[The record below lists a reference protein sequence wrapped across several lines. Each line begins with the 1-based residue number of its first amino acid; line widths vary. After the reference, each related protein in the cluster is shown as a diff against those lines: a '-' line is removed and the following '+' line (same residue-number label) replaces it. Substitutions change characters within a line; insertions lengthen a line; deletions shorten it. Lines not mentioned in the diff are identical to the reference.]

1 MSPAMAEAG
10 PELLPGLALFLQAFE
25 DLSPSR
31 PSGGFGLGSIPFE
44 AIDRYARR
52 FRIDD
57 AEDFDDLVRFVRA
70 LDDEY
75 LAWATAEAEQRS
87 SS

>member
-1 MSPAMAEAG
+1 MAEAG

-31 PSGGFGLGSIPFE
+31 PAGGFGPGAIPFE
-44 AIDRYARR
+44 AIDGYARR
-52 FRIDD
+52 FGIDEP
-57 AEDFDDLVRFVRA
+57 EDFDDLTRFVRA

-75 LAWATAEAEQRS
+75 LAWAAAESERCTS
-87 SS
+87 S

>member
-1 MSPAMAEAG
+1 MAEAG
-10 PELLPGLALFLQAFE
+10 PQLLPGLALFLQAFE

-31 PSGGFGLGSIPFE
+31 SSSGFGLGPIPFE

-52 FRIDD
+52 FCIDD
-57 AEDFDDLVRFVRA
+57 PDDFDDLASFVRA

-75 LAWATAEAEQRS
+75 LAWAAADSEHRS
-87 SS
+87 TS

>member
-1 MSPAMAEAG
+1 MAEAG
-10 PELLPGLALFLQAFE
+10 PELLPGLALFLHAFE

-31 PSGGFGLGSIPFE
+31 SSSGFGLDPIPFE

-57 AEDFDDLVRFVRA
+57 TEDFDDLVRFVRA

-75 LAWATAEAEQRS
+75 LAWAAAEAERRS

>member
-1 MSPAMAEAG
+1 MAETG
-10 PELLPGLALFLQAFE
+10 PDLLPGLALFLQAFE

-31 PSGGFGLGSIPFE
+31 SSSGFGLGAIPFE

-52 FRIDD
+52 HRIDD
-57 AEDFDDLVRFVRA
+57 ADDFDDLNRFIRA

-75 LAWATAEAEQRS
+75 LAWIAAESERRS

>member
-1 MSPAMAEAG
+1 MPAMAEAG

-31 PSGGFGLGSIPFE
+31 PSGGFGPGAIPFE

-52 FRIDD
+52 FGIDD
-57 AEDFDDLVRFVRA
+57 PEDFDDLAGFVRA

-75 LAWATAEAEQRS
+75 LAWVAAESERRS